1 MHRKIQIKNG
11 DTVVFSSSPIPG
23 NEKPIFKT
31 IDQLSKLGAD
41 VVYGKLEAIH
51 VSGHACKEEIKL
63 IHSLTKPKHFIPVH
77 GEFRMLKEHADLAMK
92 MGMNPNDI
100 VIPENGD
107 IIEVYRRG
115 IKKVGTVNSGLVLID
130 GLGVGDVGKVVLRD
144 RKHLSEDGIITVVV
158 TMEKESGLVIAGP
171 DIISRGFVYVK
182 EAEDLMENARRVV
195 KEALNECEEKH
206 ITDWNVLKTMIKDS
220 LKGYLYEKTQRRPMI
235 LPIIMEI

>member
-1 MHRKIQIKNG
+1 
-11 DTVVFSSSPIPG
+11 
-23 NEKPIFKT
+23 
-31 IDQLSKLGAD
+31 
-41 VVYGKLEAIH
+41 
-51 VSGHACKEEIKL
+51 
-63 IHSLTKPKHFIPVH
+63 
-77 GEFRMLKEHADLAMK
+77 MK
-92 MGMNPNDI
+92 MGMNPNNI

-115 IKKVGTVNSGLVLID
+115 VKKVGTVNSGLVLID

-182 EAEDLMENARRVV
+182 EAENLMENARRVV
-195 KEALNECEEKH
+195 KDALNECEEKH

>member
-1 MHRKIQIKNG
+1 
-11 DTVVFSSSPIPG
+11 
-23 NEKPIFKT
+23 
-31 IDQLSKLGAD
+31 
-41 VVYGKLEAIH
+41 
-51 VSGHACKEEIKL
+51 
-63 IHSLTKPKHFIPVH
+63 
-77 GEFRMLKEHADLAMK
+77 MK

-115 IKKVGTVNSGLVLID
+115 IKKAGTVNSGLVLID